1 MVTALIII
9 IFLAMCA
16 LMYTKKLSAL
26 FVLPIMAFLIALVSG
41 VPFNNVTAD
50 GATVPGIWTLL
61 FVDGPVRLAGTVKIL
76 IFGAILSQ
84 MIKITGIAETIVKKI
99 SELAGD
105 RPLVLGIALFLVLS
119 LLFTTLGG
127 LGAVIMIGTIVF
139 PIMASVGITKISAAC
154 ILLFGLSTG
163 GIFNLANWGL
173 FINVLGLEV
182 SEIRTFAFPLG
193 GVFILMGIL
202 FIVFQEKFGGKFIKR
217 QRVAWPAPDTSVEP
231 GAQEGADVAGAPA
244 VAASP
249 QSPENKVRLVALITP
264 IIPLILVLVLDTHII
279 TGLVAA
285 IVFCLFA
292 TINRESVKNLTK
304 AVTEGIGE
312 AAGAIFL
319 LIGIGMLLM
328 VVMDA
333 RVTANIGP
341 VIGDIL
347 PQSRIMFVIF
357 FAILA
362 PLALYRGPLNIWGLG
377 LGLGAIMFGTGVLP
391 AFAIM
396 AALMSTG
403 QLQGICDPTNT
414 HNVWTASATNV
425 DVNDILRKTLPFVWC
440 GAVIGL
446 IIAGF
451 MAF

>member
-1 MVTALIII
+1 M
-9 IFLAMCA
+9 
-16 LMYTKKLSAL
+16 
-26 FVLPIMAFLIALVSG
+26 
-41 VPFNNVTAD
+41 
-50 GATVPGIWTLL
+50 
-61 FVDGPVRLAGTVKIL
+61 
-76 IFGAILSQ
+76 
-84 MIKITGIAETIVKKI
+84 
-99 SELAGD
+99 
-105 RPLVLGIALFLVLS
+105 
-119 LLFTTLGG
+119 
-127 LGAVIMIGTIVF
+127 
-139 PIMASVGITKISAAC
+139 
-154 ILLFGLSTG
+154 LFGLSTG

-173 FINVLGLEV
+173 FTGVLGLEV

-202 FIVFQEKFGGKFIKR
+202 FIVFQEKFGGQLIKR
-217 QRVAWPAPDTSVEP
+217 KRVAWPAPDTAVEEDVPAAP
-231 GAQEGADVAGAPA
+231 GTPDK
-244 VAASP
+244 
-249 QSPENKVRLVALITP
+249 KVRLISLITP
-264 IIPLILVLVLDTHII
+264 IIPLVLVLVFDVHII

-285 IVFCLFA
+285 IIFCLIA
-292 TINRESVKNLTK
+292 TVNRDSIKQLTK
-304 AVTEGIGE
+304 SVMEGISDS
-312 AAGAIFL
+312 AGAIFL

-347 PQSRIMFVIF
+347 PQSPFMFVIF
-357 FAILA
+357 FAVLA

-396 AALMSTG
+396 AALMSVG

-440 GAVIGL
+440 GAIIGL
-446 IIAGF
+446 VIAGF

>member
-9 IFLAMCA
+9 IFLGMCA

-41 VPFNNVTAD
+41 IPFNNVSEVVD
-50 GATVPGIWTLL
+50 GETVTRTGIWTLL
-61 FVDGPVRLAGTVKIL
+61 FVEGPMRLGGTIMIL

-84 MIKITGIAETIVKKI
+84 MIKITGVAETIVKKI

-105 RPLVLGIALFLVLS
+105 RPIVLGISLYVVLS

-127 LGAVIMIGTIVF
+127 LGAVIMIGTVVL
-139 PIMASVGITKISAAC
+139 PIMASVGIAKLTAAC

-173 FINVLGLEV
+173 FIDVLGLEV

-193 GVFILMGIL
+193 GIFGAMGIL
-202 FIVFQEKFGGKFIKR
+202 FIIFQEKFSGKLFKKQKKI
-217 QRVAWPAPDTSVEP
+217 AWAAPDTSTETTSST
-231 GAQEGADVAGAPA
+231 PA
-244 VAASP
+244 L
-249 QSPENKVRLVALITP
+249 KGWRLIALITP
-264 IIPLILVLVLDTHII
+264 IVPLVLVLVLETHII
-279 TGLVAA
+279 TALTAA
-285 IVFCLFA
+285 IVFCLII
-292 TINRESVKNLTK
+292 TIGSESVKNLTK
-304 AVTEGIGE
+304 AVMEGIKD

-328 VVMDA
+328 VVMDG
-333 RVTANIGP
+333 RVTAHIGP
-341 VIGDIL
+341 IIGDIL
-347 PQSRIMFVIF
+347 PSNPFVYVIF
-357 FAILA
+357 FGALA

-414 HNVWTASATNV
+414 HNVWTASATSV

-440 GAVIGL
+440 GAIIGL
-446 IIAGF
+446 ILAGF

>member
-1 MVTALIII
+1 MVTAIIII

-41 VPFNNVTAD
+41 IPFNNVTD
-50 GATVPGIWTLL
+50 GETALPGILTLM
-61 FVDGPVRLAGTVKIL
+61 FVDGPLRLANVIMML

-84 MIKITGIAETIVKKI
+84 MIKITGIAEMIVKKI

-105 RPLVLGIALFLVLS
+105 KPLILGISLYIVLS

-127 LGAVIMIGTIVF
+127 LGAVIMIGTIVL
-139 PIMASVGITKISAAC
+139 PIMASVGIAKLTAAC
-154 ILLFGLSTG
+154 ILLFALSTG
-163 GIFNLANWGL
+163 GIFNLTNWGL
-173 FINVLGLEV
+173 YVDVLGLDV
-182 SEIRTFAFPLG
+182 AQIRSFAFPLG
-193 GVFILMGIL
+193 GIFGVMGIL
-202 FIVFQEKFGGKFIKR
+202 FIIVQEKFGGKIFKGKKL
-217 QRVAWPAPDTSVEP
+217 AWTAPDVSS
-231 GAQEGADVAGAPA
+231 G
-244 VAASP
+244 
-249 QSPENKVRLVALITP
+249 PEKKVNIFALITP
-264 IIPLILVLVLDTHII
+264 IVPLVMVLVFETHII
-279 TGLVAA
+279 TALVTAL
-285 IVFCLFA
+285 IYCLIT
-292 TINRESVKNLTK
+292 TINRDSIKNLTK
-304 AVTEGIGE
+304 AVTDGISDS
-312 AAGAIFL
+312 AGAIFL

-333 RVTANIGP
+333 RVTAHIGP
-341 VIGDIL
+341 VIGGIL
-347 PQSRIMFVIF
+347 PQSPFVYVIF
-357 FAILA
+357 FAALA

-403 QLQGICDPTNT
+403 QLQGVCDPTNT
-414 HNVWTASATNV
+414 HNVWTASATAT
-425 DVNDILRKTLPFVWC
+425 DVNDILRKTLPFVWF

-446 IIAGF
+446 ILASF

>member
-1 MVTALIII
+1 MVTALIVI

-41 VPFNNVTAD
+41 IPFNNVVEGET
-50 GATVPGIWTLL
+50 TYPGILTLL
-61 FVDGPVRLAGTVKIL
+61 FVDGPLRLGNVIIIL

-105 RPLVLGIALFLVLS
+105 RPLVLGISLYIVLS

-127 LGAVIMIGTIVF
+127 LGAVIMIGTIVL
-139 PIMASVGITKISAAC
+139 PIMASVGISRLTAAC

-182 SEIRTFAFPLG
+182 AEIRTFAFPLG
-193 GVFILMGIL
+193 AIFGIMGIL
-202 FIVFQEKFGGKFIKR
+202 FIIVQEKFGGKIFKGKGSKKL
-217 QRVAWPAPDTSVEP
+217 AWTAPDVPT
-231 GAQEGADVAGAPA
+231 GPA
-244 VAASP
+244 K
-249 QSPENKVRLVALITP
+249 KVNIVALITP
-264 IIPLILVLVLDTHII
+264 IVPLIMVLALDMHIV
-279 TGLVAA
+279 TALVAA
-285 IVFCLFA
+285 IIFCLIT
-292 TINRESVKNLTK
+292 TISRDSVKNLTK
-304 AVTEGIGE
+304 AVTDGISDS
-312 AAGAIFL
+312 AGAIFL
-319 LIGIGMLLM
+319 IIGIGMLLL

-333 RVTANIGP
+333 RVTMHIGP
-341 VIGDIL
+341 VIGNIL
-347 PQSRIMFVIF
+347 PQSPFMYVIF

-377 LGLGAIMFGTGVLP
+377 LGLGAIMFGTGILP

-396 AALMSTG
+396 GALMSVG

-414 HNVWTASATNV
+414 HNVWTASATGT

-440 GAVIGL
+440 GAIIGL
-446 IIAGF
+446 ILASF
-451 MAF
+451 LAF

>member
-1 MVTALIII
+1 MITALIIV
-9 IFLAMCA
+9 IFLVMCA

-41 VPFNNVTAD
+41 IPFGDV
-50 GATVPGIWTLL
+50 ATDEGTSAGIWTLL
-61 FVDGPVRLAGTVKIL
+61 FVDGPVRLAGTIMML

-84 MIKITGIAETIVKKI
+84 LIYVTGIAGTIVRKI

-105 RPLVLGIALFLVLS
+105 RPLVLGVLLFLALS
-119 LLFTTLGG
+119 ALFTTLGG
-127 LGAVIMIGTIVF
+127 LGAVIMVGTIVL
-139 PIMASVGITKISAAC
+139 PIMASVGIKPITSAC

-163 GIFNLANWGL
+163 GIFNLTNWGL
-173 FINVLGLEV
+173 YIDVLGLEV
-182 SEIRTFAFPLG
+182 ATIRTFAFPLG
-193 GVFILMGIL
+193 GIFALMGIL
-202 FIVFQEKFGGKFIKR
+202 FIIVAEKFGGKIFKGKGKKI
-217 QRVAWPAPDTSVEP
+217 AWPKPSVPDEQAEP
-231 GAQEGADVAGAPA
+231 QKNA
-244 VAASP
+244 
-249 QSPENKVRLVALITP
+249 RFFTLITP
-264 IIPLILVLVLDTHII
+264 IIPLVLVLVLDTHII
-279 TGLVAA
+279 TALTAA
-285 IVFCLFA
+285 IVYCVIT
-292 TINRESVKNLTK
+292 TISRDTAKNLTK
-304 AVTEGIGE
+304 AVVEGISN

-319 LIGIGMLLM
+319 LIGIGMLLV

-333 RVTANIGP
+333 RVTENIGP
-341 VIGDIL
+341 VIANIL
-347 PQSRIMFVIF
+347 PQNPFLYVIF
-357 FAILA
+357 FAALA

-414 HNVWTASATNV
+414 HNVWTASATGV
-425 DVNDILRKTLPFVWC
+425 DVNDILRRTLPFVWL
-440 GAVIGL
+440 GAIIGL